1 MAGKTSALCLKGVVN
16 EDSSKSLSPSASA
29 TEPSRPEVSRA
40 SSSGWLDW
48 SVFLLIFLLD
58 LSRLKI

>member
-40 SSSGWLDW
+40 SSSG
-48 SVFLLIFLLD
+48 
-58 LSRLKI
+58 